1 MNVNWNDQT
10 VVITGAYGGLGQALS
25 EALSEQGADLVLLGR
40 DSKKLQQLQEGL
52 KRHSDMVVGDIT
64 EQTTISALNQL
75 LENRQSPS
83 HMLINNAA
91 LSDANFLNNSNEADT
106 EQVLN
111 VNLLTPI
118 VLSKQL
124 MPWLQQAEQAR
135 IVNIGSSFGGIGYPG
150 FSTYCASKFG
160 LRGFTQALNREL
172 LGTTVNAQYLAPRA
186 MATGINTAAVDAM
199 NDTLGNAV
207 DKPRDIAHSII
218 NSIEKNHSEKFYGW
232 PEKLFVKIN
241 ALLPNVVS
249 KAISKD
255 HKTIKSFLNKE
266 VKS

>member
-1 MNVNWNDQT
+1 MSFNWKNQT
-10 VVITGAYGGLGQALS
+10 VVLTGAYGGLGHVLA

-40 DSKKLQQLQEGL
+40 DSNKLQQLQSAL
-52 KRHSDMVVGDIT
+52 KHTSDVVVGDISDR
-64 EQTTISALNQL
+64 TTTSALKTL
-75 LENRQSPS
+75 LENKQSPE

-91 LSDANFLNNSNEADT
+91 LSDASFLNNSDEADI
-106 EQVLN
+106 ENVLK

-124 MPWLQQAEQAR
+124 MPWLQQAEHAR
-135 IVNIGSSFGGIGYPG
+135 IINIGSSFGGIGYPG

-172 LGTTVNAQYLAPRA
+172 INTTVNAQYLAPRA
-186 MATGINTAAVDAM
+186 MATGINTSAVNAL
-199 NDTLGNAV
+199 NEKLGNAV
-207 DKPRDIAHSII
+207 DKPQKIARWII
-218 NSIEKNHSEKFYGW
+218 SSIEKNHSEKFYGW

-241 ALLPNVVS
+241 ALLPNMVS

-255 HKTIKSFLNKE
+255 QKTIQSYLNKK
-266 VKS
+266 VNS